1 MRPVQYSA
9 DSILDPFYQ
18 HKILTREE
26 HRKLCG
32 CSAMTAWRVLS
43 KHGYL
48 SSYNANARYY
58 TLIDI
63 PDFDDQGLWSY
74 RDIRF
79 SKFGSLNRTMV
90 ELITRSTQGKTA
102 REMEAELGI
111 TNARTTL
118 VKLHKEGKVSRTK
131 VKGIFVYLA
140 VASELGE
147 RQCRLREA
155 AMERV
160 FARSDLPSPQQI
172 IAVLVQWISRPGLR
186 PDQIVRKLSRKGLRI
201 TRREILAIV
210 EYYNLPQKKSLHL
223 IEGSGGVVK

>member
-9 DSILDPFYQ
+9 DSILGPFYQ

-26 HRKLCG
+26 HRELCG
-32 CSAMTAWRVLS
+32 CSAMTAWRVLR

-63 PDFDDQGLWSY
+63 PEFDDQGLWSY
-74 RDIRF
+74 RGIRF
-79 SKFGSLNRTMV
+79 SKFGSLNSSMV
-90 ELITRSTQGKTA
+90 ELITRSSQGKTA
-102 REMEAELGI
+102 REMEADLGI

-118 VKLHKEGKVSRTK
+118 IKLHKEGKVSRTK

-140 VASELGE
+140 VDTEQGE
-147 RQCRLREA
+147 RQRRLREA
-155 AMERV
+155 AMERK
-160 FARSDLPSPQQI
+160 FARSDLPTSKKI
-172 IAVLVQWISRPGLR
+172 IAVLVQWIVRPGLR
-186 PDQIVRKLSRKGLRI
+186 PDQIVRRLSRKGLRI

-210 EYYNLPQKKSLHL
+210 EYYDLPFKKKFSPY
-223 IEGSGGVVK
+223 

>member
-26 HRKLCG
+26 HRELCG
-32 CSAMTAWRVLS
+32 CSAMTAWRVLRQ
-43 KHGYL
+43 HGYL

-63 PDFDDQGLWSY
+63 PEFDDQGIWSY
-74 RDIRF
+74 RGIRF
-79 SKFGSLNRTMV
+79 SKFGSLNSTMV
-90 ELITRSTQGKTA
+90 ELITRSSQGKTA
-102 REMEAELGI
+102 REIEAELGI

-118 VKLHKEGKVSRTK
+118 IKLHKEGKVSRTK

-140 VASELGE
+140 VDPERGE
-147 RQCRLREA
+147 RQRRLREA
-155 AMERV
+155 AMERI
-160 FARSDLPSPQQI
+160 FARSDLPTSQKI
-172 IAVLVQWISRPGLR
+172 IAVLVQWIVRPELR
-186 PDQIVRKLSRKGLRI
+186 PDQIVRRLSRKGLQI

-210 EYYNLPQKKSLHL
+210 EYYDLPFKKKFSLY
-223 IEGSGGVVK
+223 